1 MIQFCGVCR
10 PHEQDNI
17 HGLNRRVM
25 NPTGKDPTRARCT
38 VCGAL
43 ATIKKA
49 EDTPARKEKK

>member
-25 NPTGKDPTRARCT
+25 NVTGKDPTKARCT
-38 VCGAL
+38 VCSAL
-43 ATIKKA
+43 VTVKKA